1 MTLRGYAAALAL
13 LLTLLASVGALAGEA
28 HKPINTTLDSGPA
41 SVETQLF
48 YEREVRYCYK
58 GLIR

>member
-1 MTLRGYAAALAL
+1 MTRRGYE
-13 LLTLLASVGALAGEA
+13 SV
-28 HKPINTTLDSGPA
+28 NTTLDSGPA

-48 YEREVRYCYK
+48 YEREVRYSYK

>member
-1 MTLRGYAAALAL
+1 MLRGRE
-13 LLTLLASVGALAGEA
+13 SV
-28 HKPINTTLDSGPA
+28 NTTLKSSPA

-48 YEREVRYCYK
+48 YEREARYCYK

>member
-1 MTLRGYAAALAL
+1 MMRRGLE
-13 LLTLLASVGALAGEA
+13 SV
-28 HKPINTTLDSGPA
+28 NTTLESGPA